1 MRKYRNYKI
10 SEIFIKGMLS
20 ISTILFILMPFLYV
34 FKESFIINGEL
45 DFRYYY
51 QILNNS
57 QLLTNTL
64 KLGLITSILSVI
76 TSVTLALFIFLT
88 KNWIK
93 KIITL
98 ILSIS
103 LISPPFVTSLSYI
116 SLFGRRGFITYRLL
130 GLSLSPY
137 NMWGVVSMQT
147 LAFLSLNT
155 LIISGF
161 LNSIDK
167 DSINSARSLG
177 ANTNRIIVDIIL
189 PQIKNPVLTVFL
201 LSFFKAVSD
210 FATPSIIGGKFNVLA
225 LQSYFEVIANGNLAK
240 ASSMNVLLLIP
251 VVLLFILLG
260 NRINTQHMSSNSK
273 SSMKTNIKRDGIIYN
288 IIKIISILLVILV
301 SMLYI
306 SIIVS
311 AFTTMSKGS
320 LVLSLKNFEDTGK
333 YINDSMLRSIGYSL
347 IAAFAGT
354 LIGLLIGYYVIIKNS
369 KLMKYIDAISNLP
382 YIIPGT
388 FFGLGY
394 LLFFKSTPI
403 VLTGTSAIVVLNVLF
418 KQLPFSTRLGNS
430 AMVSIDRNIINSI
443 RDLGANSF
451 YEIKDG
457 IIPNIKS
464 SIGISLINS
473 FTATMTTVGSIIFL
487 VYPGKKLMTLV
498 MFDVINSGKY
508 DQGSVIALII
518 MVICLIFNL
527 LVSKFIVKEGTFNKF
542 S

>member
-1 MRKYRNYKI
+1 MKNYRRIKI

-20 ISTILFILMPFLYV
+20 ISIILFILMPFLYV
-34 FKESFIINGEL
+34 FKESFIIDGQL
-45 DFRYYY
+45 DFRYYR
-51 QILNNS
+51 QLINS
-57 QLLTNTL
+57 SNLLINTL
-64 KLGLITSILSVI
+64 KLGFVTSILSVI
-76 TSVTLALFIFLT
+76 TSVILALYIFMT
-88 KNWIK
+88 RDSIR
-93 KIITL
+93 KIITI

-116 SLFGRRGFITYRLL
+116 SLFGRRGFISYRLL
-130 GLSLSPY
+130 GLSISPY
-137 NMWGVVSMQT
+137 NMWGVVFMQT
-147 LAFLSLNT
+147 LSFLSLNT
-155 LIISGF
+155 LILSGF
-161 LNSIDK
+161 LQSIDK
-167 DSINSARSLG
+167 DAINSARSLG
-177 ANTNRIIVDIIL
+177 ANTNRIIIDIIL
-189 PQIKNPVLTVFL
+189 PQIKNPMLTVFL
-201 LSFFKAVSD
+201 LSFFKAISD

-240 ASSMNVLLLIP
+240 ASSMNVLLLLPILILFLLLGSRVNTQKSSTNNISSMDADIKRNGLIYKLIRLISIIL
-251 VVLLFILLG
+251 VVLI
-260 NRINTQHMSSNSK
+260 
-273 SSMKTNIKRDGIIYN
+273 
-288 IIKIISILLVILV
+288 

-306 SIIVS
+306 SIIIS
-311 AFTTMSKGS
+311 AFTTMSKGN
-320 LVLSLKNFEDTGK
+320 LVFSLKNFADTGK
-333 YINDSMLRSIGYSL
+333 YINDSMLRSIAYSL
-347 IAAFAGT
+347 IAAFLGT
-354 LIGLLIGYYVIIKNS
+354 LIGLMIGYYVIIKKS
-369 KLMKYIDAISNLP
+369 KLIKFIDAISNLP

-418 KQLPFSTRLGNS
+418 KQLPFASRVGNS
-430 AMVSIDRNIINSI
+430 AMVSIDKNIINSI

-457 IIPNIKS
+457 IIPNIRP

-518 MVICLIFNL
+518 MVICFIFNIL
-527 LVSKFIVKEGTFNKF
+527 ISKLIVKESTFNKF
-542 S
+542 G